1 MRIDNMKTRGFTLA
15 ELMGVIIIIAFLL
28 IFALPNII
36 NFVKSSN
43 KKIGDIT
50 LDLIYSASKDYVNE
64 NKNEFPKVEENIYC
78 IPLRDLVDDGKLKSP
93 IKLSS
98 NSEDITDTMQVEVIY
113 DEKFKYELKDNCVE
127 RKASD

>member
-1 MRIDNMKTRGFTLA
+1 MKTRGFTLA
-15 ELMGVIIIIAFLL
+15 ELMGVIIIIALLL

-36 NFVKSSN
+36 NFIKSSN
-43 KKIGDIT
+43 KKIGDVT
-50 LDLIYSASKDYVNE
+50 LDLIYSASEDYVNE

-98 NSEDITDTMQVEVIY
+98 NSEDVTDTMQVEVIY

-127 RKASD
+127 RRV